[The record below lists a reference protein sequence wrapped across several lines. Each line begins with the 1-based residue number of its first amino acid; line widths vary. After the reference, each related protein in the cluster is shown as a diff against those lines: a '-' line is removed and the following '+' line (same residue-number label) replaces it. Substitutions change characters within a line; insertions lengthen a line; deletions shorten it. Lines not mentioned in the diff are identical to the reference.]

1 MWKIS
6 KSFEICYGHR
16 VFCQLLNE
24 QYSGGQKGKCRYP
37 HGHNA
42 NIVVTLESETLNQRG
57 MVCDF
62 LELGWF
68 KKFLDDTIDH
78 KIIVDKND
86 PAFTFIVPHHINGR
100 DVDWPWIKRLE
111 GYSII
116 DPNVFKTITDNSLI
130 EVLEGFVMVNFVP
143 TSENLSK
150 WLFEI
155 VKAKMDKININT
167 NSVQFYETPKSQSVY
182 QGV

>member
-6 KSFEICYGHR
+6 KSFEVCYGHR
-16 VFCQLLNE
+16 VHCQLLNE
-24 QYSGGQKGKCRYP
+24 QYSAGQKGKCRFL

-42 NIVVTLESETLNQRG
+42 NIVVTLESETLNERG

-62 LELGWF
+62 LELNWF
-68 KKFLDDTIDH
+68 KKFIDEALDH
-78 KIIVDKND
+78 KFVIDKND
-86 PAFTFIVPHHINGR
+86 PMFNVIVPFRYNR
-100 DVDWPWIKRLE
+100 NEFVVPWLKKPE
-111 GYSII
+111 GYEIV
-116 DPNVFKTITDNSLI
+116 DPNFFKTLEHESLVEI
-130 EVLEGFVMVNFVP
+130 LEGFVVVDFVP

-150 WLFEI
+150 WLFDI

-182 QGV
+182 QGE